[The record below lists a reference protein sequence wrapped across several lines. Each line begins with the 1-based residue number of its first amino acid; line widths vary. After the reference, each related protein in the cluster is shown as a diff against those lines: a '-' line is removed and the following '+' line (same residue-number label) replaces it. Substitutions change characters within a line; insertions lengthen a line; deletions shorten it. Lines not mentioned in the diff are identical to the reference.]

1 MAFKMKGFPKLSG
14 VGGVQKEKEL
24 TKDLN
29 QLLETEHKDTH
40 AGSAEDIGNLEDR
53 IGFIKED
60 GANQDGGLTDKQ
72 KADIKTLQAKIKKLR
87 KKK

>member
-29 QLLETEHKDTH
+29 KLLESEHPDTY
-40 AGSAEDIGNLEDR
+40 AGSAEDIGSLEDR
-53 IGFIKED
+53 IEFIKED

>member
-53 IGFIKED
+53 IGFIKET
-60 GANQDGGLTDKQ
+60 ANNKGRDLTNAE
-72 KADIKTLQAKIKKLR
+72 KADIKTLQAKIQELR